1 MPVLRHVVGET
12 LRGLRLRRGQTLRQ
26 VSQSARVSLGYLSE
40 LERGQKEASSELL
53 GSICSALDVELSE
66 LFAEVSAI
74 LRREEVRAKVAAL
87 ATDGS
92 VPGNARASLSVAPA
106 GEGAA
111 QSSAQVRLKSVA
123 AA

>member
-66 LFAEVSAI
+66 LFAEVSVT
-74 LRREEVRAKVAAL
+74 LRREEVRAKVAGL
-87 ATDGS
+87 ATDAMVPAGS
-92 VPGNARASLSVAPA
+92 RTSLAVAPA
-106 GEGAA
+106 GEAGP
-111 QSSAQVRLKSVA
+111 QLRLKSVA

>member
-1 MPVLRHVVGET
+1 MPVLRQVVGET

-26 VSQSARVSLGYLSE
+26 ISESARVSLGYLSE

-53 GSICSALDVELSE
+53 GSICTALDVELSE
-66 LFAEVSAI
+66 LFAEVSAT
-74 LRREEVRAKVAAL
+74 LRREEVRARIATL

-92 VPGNARASLSVAPA
+92 VPVGSRASLAVSPA
-106 GEGAA
+106 ESNGP
-111 QSSAQVRLKSVA
+111 QVRLKSVA